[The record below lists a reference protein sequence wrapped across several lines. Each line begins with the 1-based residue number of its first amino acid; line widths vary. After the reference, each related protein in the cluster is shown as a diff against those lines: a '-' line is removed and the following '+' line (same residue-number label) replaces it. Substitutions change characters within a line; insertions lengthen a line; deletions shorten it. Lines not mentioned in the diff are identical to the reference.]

1 MFSKKNRNRNFK
13 EPKYF
18 SLERFFFSTTDVSS
32 LHHLVQ
38 YQVLLILPFHF
49 IIKIYSEN

>member
-32 LHHLVQ
+32 LL
-38 YQVLLILPFHF
+38 FF
-49 IIKIYSEN
+49 IWCNIKCF